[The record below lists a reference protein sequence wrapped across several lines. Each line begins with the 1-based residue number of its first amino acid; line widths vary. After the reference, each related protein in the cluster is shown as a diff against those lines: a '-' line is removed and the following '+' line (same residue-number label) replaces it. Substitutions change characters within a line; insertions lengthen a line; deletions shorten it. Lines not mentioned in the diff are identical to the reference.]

1 MGCETCGGAI
11 PARSETR
18 GRRRR
23 YCSNACRQRAYREHR
38 VTVSA
43 TFPTVM
49 RQRTSW
55 VRCVGKRPVTV
66 TGRPAS
72 TVDPSTWASFDAA
85 MNSQAG
91 DGFGIMVGAG
101 LGCYDLDHVTDEQ
114 ARRFISGISE
124 PIVWVERSVSGTGVH
139 VFVEAQPAPGWKRT
153 IDGLHVER
161 YSRARFIR
169 TTGKVF
175 AI

>member
-38 VTVSA
+38 AVS
-43 TFPTVM
+43 FPAVM
-49 RQRTSW
+49 QQRAAW
-55 VRCVGKRPVTV
+55 VRCVGKRPVRID
-66 TGRPAS
+66 GRPAS
-72 TVDPSTWASFDAA
+72 TVDPSTWASFDAVTA
-85 MNSQAG
+85 STAG
-91 DGFGIMVGAG
+91 DGFGIMLGGG
-101 LGCYDLDHVTDEQ
+101 LGCYDLDHVTDEA
-114 ARRFISGISE
+114 ARRFIATISE
-124 PIVWVERSVSGTGVH
+124 PVILVERSVSGTGVH
-139 VFVEAQPAPGWKRT
+139 VFVEAQPAPGWKRV
-153 IDGLHVER
+153 IDGLHIER

-175 AI
+175 VI

>member
-1 MGCETCGGAI
+1 MTCEACGGAI

-23 YCSNACRQRAYREHR
+23 YCSNACRQRAYRAR
-38 VTVSA
+38 RPA
-43 TFPTVM
+43 FPAVM
-49 RQRTSW
+49 QQRAAW
-55 VRCVGKRPVTV
+55 VRCVGKRPVRID
-66 TGRPAS
+66 GRPAS
-72 TVDPSTWASFDAA
+72 TVDPRTWDSFDAVTA
-85 MNSQAG
+85 STAG
-91 DGFGIMVGAG
+91 DGFGIMLGAG
-101 LGCYDLDHVTDEQ
+101 LGCYDLDHVTDEA

-124 PIVWVERSVSGTGVH
+124 PIIWVERSVSGTGVH
-139 VFVEAQPAPGWKRT
+139 VFVEAQPAPGWRRT

-175 AI
+175 VI